1 MTCEEYYGDDYY
13 DFANIFD
20 GVEDYF
26 LNYCGDVNDDEII
39 NCKKRIIEQWRMQSI
54 KTCC

>member
-13 DFANIFD
+13 DFANIYD

-26 LNYCGDVNDDEII
+26 LNYCGYVNDDEII
-39 NCKKRIIEQWRMQSI
+39 NCKKRIIEQ
-54 KTCC
+54 